1 VLLPLILHQLLLLRT
16 SLFAVPNLLDHQL
29 QLLLV
34 LLELGLQILYVL
46 VLVVDRALQ
55 PTHGQEELLHL
66 EAQVVQSRLSLQSLP
81 LLRVLQTSPLELL
94 LVVSQLEAFF
104 LELSNSLLKFFILPS
119 DYGCAIALVPR
130 Q

>member
-1 VLLPLILHQLLLLRT
+1 MLLPLILHLLLLRI
-16 SLFAVPNLLDHQL
+16 SNLFGVPYLFDHQL
-29 QLLLV
+29 QLFLV

-66 EAQVVQSRLSLQSLP
+66 EAQVVQSRLGLQGLP
-81 LLRVLQTSPLELL
+81 LLRVLQASPLELL

-104 LELSNSLLKFFILPS
+104 LELSNSLFEFFILPS
-119 DYGCAIALVPR
+119 NYGCAIALIPR